1 MTNKP
6 KPRDIDLVRST
17 YRPSKKEL
25 ENTEAMLDFPEGT
38 TVNDVLQAV
47 FQPVNIKRKP
57 RPWGIWPLPYI
68 IPQN

>member
-25 ENTEAMLDFPEGT
+25 ENTEVMLDFPEGT

-47 FQPVNIKRKP
+47 LQPVNIKRKP
-57 RPWGIWPLPYI
+57 RP
-68 IPQN
+68 

>member
-25 ENTEAMLDFPEGT
+25 GNTEAMLDFPEGT

-47 FQPVNIKRKP
+47 LQPVNIKRKP
-57 RPWGIWPLPYI
+57 RP
-68 IPQN
+68 

>member
-17 YRPSKKEL
+17 YRSSKKEL
-25 ENTEAMLDFPEGT
+25 ENTEAMLDFSEGT

-47 FQPVNIKRKP
+47 LQPVNIKRKP
-57 RPWGIWPLPYI
+57 RP
-68 IPQN
+68 